1 MLHSLLFINLFVTTL
16 VLLVNPARAEWY
28 LPAEQ
33 VGCYSKIPSDGDSQ
47 GDYAWQSSGY
57 CSTVGCPDS
66 QYIAIK
72 EKECI
77 CLSSLPSSSDKVD
90 NSSCSIS
97 CPGYGQEMCGGSS
110 DYSIFVG
117 KGNDGEDT
125 SSDNESATA
134 SESASTSASASPSLS
149 ATEASESSSTN
160 DSGSSKT
167 TSASRASSSS
177 SSNSEH
183 SSSVIIITSTSDG
196 SDGSAIYK
204 TITQSPSTTTAAT
217 ATETATPTETG
228 TETGTETSTETGT
241 SSSSSDDSK
250 ESGGSANT
258 DKKSSNAGAIAGG
271 VVGGVVGAIV
281 VAGLAFFLAR
291 RYRSENDDD
300 DDYDEEGF
308 YNEKLTFNG
317 GGGGGG
323 TISRG
328 IGSHKGSSRK
338 KSSPLDMPMVN
349 PFHHPEDD
357 LVLNN
362 TLTTAT
368 LSANIPQFKTNR
380 GAGLGQNGEFVD
392 PIVPMGRK
400 RLSDGSL
407 ADEATDFSR
416 KVLQVANPDES

>member
-1 MLHSLLFINLFVTTL
+1 MLHSSLFINLFVTTL

-90 NSSCSIS
+90 DSSCSIS
-97 CPGYGQEMCGGSS
+97 CPGYGQEMCGGST

-117 KGNDGEDT
+117 KGNNGEDT
-125 SSDNESATA
+125 SSDSESATA

-167 TSASRASSSS
+167 TSASRTSSSSSS
-177 SSNSEH
+177 SSNNNKH
-183 SSSVIIITSTSDG
+183 SPSVIIITSTSDG
-196 SDGSAIYK
+196 SDGSVIYE

-217 ATETATPTETG
+217 ATATAIATATETETG
-228 TETGTETSTETGT
+228 TSSSS

-258 DKKSSNAGAIAGG
+258 HKKSSNAGAIAGG

-281 VAGLAFFLAR
+281 VAGLAFFLVR

-308 YNEKLTFNG
+308 YNEKSTFNG
-317 GGGGGG
+317 GGSGGG

-338 KSSPLDMPMVN
+338 KASPLDMPMIN

-357 LVLNN
+357 SVSNN

-368 LSANIPQFKTNR
+368 LSANIPQYKTNG